1 MRKGQGAMRRMR
13 TSVRAGAWLL
23 AGWLAALPAPA
34 HGQAEA
40 GADTVV
46 LTVSSAV
53 DSALA
58 RSEEVAAARARV
70 AGASAQFRVAR
81 SAALPQI
88 NTQLAYTRT
97 LRSVFQDAGGGF
109 TLPDSLRFEP
119 DTTGTLQERVR
130 YLERRVPSAAFG
142 ALGDLFSDLP
152 FGNEHTWIAGLTV
165 SQPVFTGG
173 RIRSS
178 IQLAGHGED
187 AAVAGYEE
195 TAAEV
200 VLEVRQ
206 AYYDAALAR
215 EAAAIVEASVEL
227 ASEHLSQVRLRLD
240 AGRASELEALRAE
253 VELENLRPQ
262 LVQARNQEQ
271 LAMLN
276 LKRLTNVPVETEL
289 VLATPLVPE
298 EAGQAAVPEMPGL
311 EAVTTA
317 LQNRAAVRAAES
329 QVEMR
334 EEQAD
339 IARAA
344 YFPSISLTG
353 TLSRQ
358 AFPSSLGLPTD
369 LDWRDDWT
377 VGFAIQWPLFQGLR
391 RNAELDAAR
400 AQVQE
405 AKLQLNQLLEG
416 VRIDYESAL
425 GELRRSRTQIAAARR
440 TVEQAERVY
449 DLTEL
454 RFEEGLATQLDIS
467 DARLALQQARLN
479 EVQAYHDA
487 YVALARVE
495 RAMGTAVRGVER

>member
-1 MRKGQGAMRRMR
+1 MRRR
-13 TSVRAGAWLL
+13 VWP
-23 AGWLAALPAPA
+23 GWLVLVPWLAVLAPVSAGGQSPQTADSVVMTVTAAVDAAL
-34 HGQAEA
+34 E
-40 GADTVV
+40 
-46 LTVSSAV
+46 
-53 DSALA
+53 
-58 RSEEVAAARARV
+58 RSEEVATARARLE
-70 AGASAQFRVAR
+70 GASARFRAAR
-81 SAALPQI
+81 SAALPQVT
-88 NTQLAYTRT
+88 TQLAYTKT

-119 DTTGTLQERVR
+119 DTTAPLAERVR

-142 ALGDLFSDLP
+142 ALGSLFSDLP
-152 FGNEHTWIAGLTV
+152 FGNENTWIAGLSV
-165 SQPVFTGG
+165 SQPLFTGG

-178 IQLAGHGED
+178 IQRAGHGED
-187 AAVAGYEE
+187 AATAGYEE
-195 TAAEV
+195 AAADV

-215 EAAAIVEASVEL
+215 EATAIVAASVEL
-227 ASEHLSQVRLRLD
+227 AAEHLEQVRLRLD

-262 LVQARNQEQ
+262 LVQARNRAD
-271 LAMLN
+271 LAVLN
-276 LKRLTNVPVETEL
+276 LKRLTNVPVESAL
-289 VLATPLVPE
+289 VLATPLVPA
-298 EAGQAAVPEMPGL
+298 EADRATVPEVPGL
-311 EAVTTA
+311 EEVSAA
-317 LQNRAAVRAAES
+317 LRDRAAVRAARS
-329 QVEMR
+329 QIEMQ
-334 EEQAD
+334 EEQLD

-358 AFPSSLGLPTD
+358 AFPSSFGLPTN

-391 RNAELDAAR
+391 RNAEVDAAR

-405 AKLQLNQLLEG
+405 AQLQLSQLLEG
-416 VRIDYESAL
+416 VRIDYERAA
-425 GELRRSRTQIAAARR
+425 GELERSRTQIAAARR
-440 TVEQAERVY
+440 TVDQAVRVY
-449 DLTEL
+449 ELTEL
-454 RFEEGLATQLDIS
+454 RFGEGLATQLDIS

-495 RAMGTAVRGVER
+495 RALGTAVGTVER